1 MVLVMKVASNAEP
14 ATLRG
19 GHPQVGA
26 ASVEDDHEFLRR
38 TAKANLPVVLQIV
51 KTVYRFE
58 VAASHARCRGEI
70 YLGIEEVQNRNVF
83 ATIGRLQK
91 PKLLCSLLGCQRICA
106 QRALVERDLH
116 YLILCTDRTYA
127 NSCQENG
134 EEL

>member
-19 GHPQVGA
+19 WHPQVGA

-58 VAASHARCRGEI
+58 VASHARCRGH
-70 YLGIEEVQNRNVF
+70 
-83 ATIGRLQK
+83 
-91 PKLLCSLLGCQRICA
+91 C
-106 QRALVERDLH
+106 ERDLPGH
-116 YLILCTDRTYA
+116 RG
-127 NSCQENG
+127 SSE
-134 EEL
+134 